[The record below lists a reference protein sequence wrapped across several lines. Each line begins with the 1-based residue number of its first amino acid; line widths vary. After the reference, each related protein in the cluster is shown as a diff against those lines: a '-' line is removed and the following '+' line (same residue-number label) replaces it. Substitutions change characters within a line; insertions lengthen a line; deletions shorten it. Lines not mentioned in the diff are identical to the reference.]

1 MRIVNIYEGELGD
14 PGQNGLGGVDAS
26 EAGYTV
32 LSNPVLDLFR
42 QNKPQPIGDLTS
54 SRASSASIVDRYG
67 NVVYLPPSSIDNLLP
82 YSEDF
87 SQWFDVLNSWTL
99 TATGVSDP
107 LGGNNAS
114 TITIDQDTGDRM
126 IGLAYTLPQT
136 GTYTASFWIRNNTAP
151 IRS

>member
-54 SRASSASIVDRYG
+54 SRASSAGS
-67 NVVYLPPSSIDNLLP
+67 
-82 YSEDF
+82 
-87 SQWFDVLNSWTL
+87 
-99 TATGVSDP
+99 
-107 LGGNNAS
+107 
-114 TITIDQDTGDRM
+114 
-126 IGLAYTLPQT
+126 
-136 GTYTASFWIRNNTAP
+136 
-151 IRS
+151 